1 MGKIF
6 SSEMLNNRQATNDIS
21 RAPSL
26 CLLVLGAAV
35 VVGDPGPGSVPVGT
49 LGWDASGL
57 WHFGRHALHPVKK
70 YQSNHFSSDPM
81 KTCIK
86 PQEFEVSSINRAK
99 IQTKKTTLL
108 IKTVFY

>member
-6 SSEMLNNRQATNDIS
+6 SSVMLNNRQPTNYIS
-21 RAPSL
+21 RTFSL

-57 WHFGRHALHPVKK
+57 WHFGRHALHPEKK
-70 YQSNHFSSDPM
+70 ISIQSFLNRSDEHLYL
-81 KTCIK
+81 TYVDYLIDIK
-86 PQEFEVSSINRAK
+86 HC
-99 IQTKKTTLL
+99 L
-108 IKTVFY
+108 I

>member
-21 RAPSL
+21 RASSL
-26 CLLVLGAAV
+26 CFLVLGAAV

-57 WHFGRHALHPVKK
+57 WHFGRHALHPEKK
-70 YQSNHFSSDPM
+70 YQSNHFSTDPM
-81 KTCIK
+81 NICIK
-86 PQEFEVSSINRAK
+86 HILFI
-99 IQTKKTTLL
+99 
-108 IKTVFY
+108 

>member
-21 RAPSL
+21 RASSL

-57 WHFGRHALHPVKK
+57 WHFSRHALHPEKK
-70 YQSNHFSSDPM
+70 YHSNHFSTDPM
-81 KTCIK
+81 NICIK
-86 PQEFEVSSINRAK
+86 HILFI
-99 IQTKKTTLL
+99 
-108 IKTVFY
+108 

>member
-6 SSEMLNNRQATNDIS
+6 SSVMLNNRQPTNYIS
-21 RAPSL
+21 RTFSL

-57 WHFGRHALHPVKK
+57 WHFGRHALHPEKK
-70 YQSNHFSSDPM
+70 NQSNHFSTEPM
-81 KTCIK
+81 NICI
-86 PQEFEVSSINRAK
+86 
-99 IQTKKTTLL
+99 
-108 IKTVFY
+108 